1 MPGHDRGGRS
11 QGPFIERWFLIR
23 EAIRGSDRDYTA
35 GPVGSALILLSVPM
49 VLEMAMESLFAV
61 VDVFF
66 VARVGADA
74 VATVGVTESMLTI
87 VYTVAMGLGIG
98 ATAVVARRMG
108 EKDDEGAA
116 QAAAQA
122 IALGLLISIAVGV
135 FGYLNAERLLRV
147 MGATPAMIE
156 SSLGYAQV
164 MFAGNATVTLLFLNN
179 AIFRGAGDPVI
190 AMRVLG
196 IGNAINIVMDPV
208 LIFGLGPFPELGVTG
223 AAVATNTGR
232 GIAVVIQFWMLWSGK
247 SRIHIT
253 RRHLELVPAVM
264 WNVCRLSGVGFLQ
277 ILIDTSSYIGLV
289 RVIATFGSEALAG
302 YTIGIRVI
310 IFAMMP
316 AWGLGNAAATMVGQ
330 ALGAG
335 KPERAEEAVW
345 TAAKYNAWVLGV
357 VGALFVA
364 FAPQIVAIFTADAA
378 VAPNAIACLRIVS
391 GGFVFF
397 AYGLV
402 LTQAFNGAGDTWTPT
417 WINLGSFWCLQIPL
431 AWLLAI
437 QFDMGPNG
445 VYIAMTVA
453 FSTLAIVSGLIFRR
467 GRWKTQKV

>member
-1 MPGHDRGGRS
+1 MKRYWS
-11 QGPFIERWFLIR
+11 LVR
-23 EAIRGSDRDYTA
+23 EAVRGSDRDYTA

-66 VARVGADA
+66 VSRVSADA

-98 ATAVVARRMG
+98 ATAVVARRIG
-108 EKDDEGAA
+108 EKDDDGAA

-122 IALGLLISIAVGV
+122 IALGLIISTVIGV
-135 FGYLNAERLLRV
+135 AGWFNAERLLRL
-147 MGATPAMIE
+147 MGATPSMID

-164 MFAGNATVTLLFLNN
+164 MFAGNATVTMLFLNN
-179 AIFRGAGDPVI
+179 AIFRGAGDPAI

-196 IGNAINIVMDPV
+196 IGNAINMVIDPI

-223 AAVATNTGR
+223 AAIATNTGR
-232 GIAVVIQFWMLWSGK
+232 GIAVAIQLWTLASGK

-264 WNVCRLSGVGFLQ
+264 WNVCRLSGSGFLQ
-277 ILIDTSSYIGLV
+277 ILVDTSSYIGLV
-289 RVIATFGSEALAG
+289 RVIATFGSDALAG
-302 YTIGIRVI
+302 YTIAIRIVL
-310 IFAMMP
+310 FAIMP
-316 AWGLGNAAATMVGQ
+316 AWGLSNAAATMVGQ

-335 KPERAEEAVW
+335 KPDRAEQAVW
-345 TAAKYNAWVLGV
+345 TAAKYNAIVLGA
-357 VGALFVA
+357 VGALFVV

-378 VAPNAIACLRIVS
+378 VAPNAVDCLRIVS
-391 GGFVFF
+391 AGFVFF

-402 LTQAFNGAGDTWTPT
+402 FTQSFNGAGDTWTPT
-417 WINLGSFWCLQIPL
+417 WINLGCFWAWQIPL

-437 QFDMGPNG
+437 KMGMGPRG

-453 FSTLAIVSGLIFRR
+453 FSTLAVVSGIIFRK
-467 GRWKTQKV
+467 GWWKARTV

>member
-1 MPGHDRGGRS
+1 MKRYWS
-11 QGPFIERWFLIR
+11 LVL

-66 VARVGADA
+66 VSRIGADA
-74 VATVGVTESMLTI
+74 VATVGVTESMLAI

-108 EKDDEGAA
+108 EKDDDGAA

-122 IALGLLISIAVGV
+122 IAIGLILSVAIGV
-135 FGYLNAERLLRV
+135 FGFVNAERLMRL
-147 MGATPAMIE
+147 MGATPSMIE

-179 AIFRGAGDPVI
+179 AIFRGAGDPAI
-190 AMRVLG
+190 AMRVLW
-196 IGNAINIVMDPV
+196 IASAVNMVLDPM
-208 LIFGLGPFPELGVTG
+208 LIFGIGPFPELGVTG
-223 AAVATNTGR
+223 AAVATNIGR
-232 GIAVVIQFWMLWSGK
+232 GLAVLIQLWTMASGR
-247 SRIHIT
+247 SRIHLT
-253 RRHLELVPAVM
+253 RRHIELVPSVM
-264 WNVCRLSGVGFLQ
+264 WNVCRLSGSGFLQ

-289 RVIATFGSEALAG
+289 RVIATFGSDALAG
-302 YTIGIRVI
+302 YTIAIRIV

-335 KPERAEEAVW
+335 KPERADEAVW
-345 TAAKYNAWVLGV
+345 TAAKYNAIVLGA
-357 VGALFVA
+357 VGALFVI
-364 FAPQIVAIFTADAA
+364 FTTQIVGIFTTDPAVVPDAVSA
-378 VAPNAIACLRIVS
+378 LRIVS
-391 GGFVFF
+391 AGFVFF

-402 LTQAFNGAGDTWTPT
+402 LTQSFNGAGDTWTPT
-417 WINLGSFWCLQIPL
+417 WINLGCFWAWQIPL

-437 QFDMGPNG
+437 KLGMGPTG

-453 FSTLAIVSGLIFRR
+453 FSTLAVVSGVIFRR
-467 GRWKTQKV
+467 GNWKTQRV

>member
-1 MPGHDRGGRS
+1 MKRYWS
-11 QGPFIERWFLIR
+11 LFL
-23 EAIRGSDRDYTA
+23 ESLRGSDRDYTV

-66 VARVGADA
+66 VSRVSADA
-74 VATVGVTESMLTI
+74 VATVGVTESLLTI

-98 ATAVVARRMG
+98 ATAVVARRIG
-108 EKDDEGAA
+108 EKDDDGAA

-122 IALGLLISIAVGV
+122 IALGLIISTVIGV
-135 FGYLNAERLLRV
+135 AGWFNAERVLRL
-147 MGATPAMIE
+147 MGATPSMIE
-156 SSLGYAQV
+156 SSLGYTQV
-164 MFAGNATVTLLFLNN
+164 MFAGNATVTMLFLNN
-179 AIFRGAGDPVI
+179 AIFRGGGDPAI
-190 AMRVLG
+190 AMRVLW
-196 IGNAINIVMDPV
+196 IGNAINMVMDPI

-232 GIAVVIQFWMLWSGK
+232 GIAVAIQLWTLASGN

-264 WNVCRLSGVGFLQ
+264 WNVCRLSGSGFLQ

-289 RVIATFGSEALAG
+289 RLIATFGSDALAG
-302 YTIGIRVI
+302 YTIGIRIV

-345 TAAKYNAWVLGV
+345 TAAKYNAIVLGA

-364 FAPQIVAIFTADAA
+364 FAPQIVAIFTTDAA
-378 VAPNAIACLRIVS
+378 VVPNAVDCLRIVS
-391 GGFVFF
+391 AGFVFF

-402 LTQAFNGAGDTWTPT
+402 FTQSFNGAGDTWTPT
-417 WINLGSFWCLQIPL
+417 WINLGCFWAWQIPL

-437 QFDMGPNG
+437 KMGMGPQG

-453 FSTLAIVSGLIFRR
+453 FSTLAVVSGIIFRK
-467 GRWKTQKV
+467 GWWKARTV

>member
-1 MPGHDRGGRS
+1 MKRYWS
-11 QGPFIERWFLIR
+11 LFL
-23 EAIRGSDRDYTA
+23 ESLRGSDRDYTV

-66 VARVGADA
+66 VSRISADA
-74 VATVGVTESMLTI
+74 VATVGVTESLLTI

-98 ATAVVARRMG
+98 ATAVVARRIG
-108 EKDDEGAA
+108 EKDDDGAA

-122 IALGLLISIAVGV
+122 IALGLIFSTVIGV
-135 FGYLNAERLLRV
+135 AGWFNAERLLRL
-147 MGATPAMIE
+147 MGATPSMIE
-156 SSLGYAQV
+156 SSLGYTQV
-164 MFAGNATVTLLFLNN
+164 MFAGNATVTMLFLNN
-179 AIFRGAGDPVI
+179 AIFRGGGDPAI
-190 AMRVLG
+190 AMRVLW
-196 IGNAINIVMDPV
+196 IGNAINMVMDPI

-232 GIAVVIQFWMLWSGK
+232 GIAVAIQLWTLASGN

-264 WNVCRLSGVGFLQ
+264 WNVCRLSGSGFLQ

-289 RVIATFGSEALAG
+289 RVIATFGSDALAG
-302 YTIGIRVI
+302 YTIGIRIV

-345 TAAKYNAWVLGV
+345 TAAKYNAIVLGA

-364 FAPQIVAIFTADAA
+364 FAPQIVAIFTTDAA
-378 VAPNAIACLRIVS
+378 VVPNAVDCLRIVS
-391 GGFVFF
+391 AGFVFF

-402 LTQAFNGAGDTWTPT
+402 FTQSFNGAGDTWTPT
-417 WINLGSFWCLQIPL
+417 WINLGCFWAWQIPL

-437 QFDMGPNG
+437 KMGMGPQG

-453 FSTLAIVSGLIFRR
+453 FSTLAVVSGIIFRK
-467 GRWKTQKV
+467 GWWKARTV

>member
-1 MPGHDRGGRS
+1 MK
-11 QGPFIERWFLIR
+11 RWWALFR
-23 EAIRGSDRDYTA
+23 EAIRGSDRDYTT

-66 VARVGADA
+66 VSRISADA

-98 ATAVVARRMG
+98 ATAVVSRRIG

-122 IALGLLISIAVGV
+122 IALGLIMSAAIGL
-135 FGYLNAERLLRV
+135 FGFLNAEHLLRL
-147 MGATPAMIE
+147 MGATPSMIA

-179 AIFRGAGDPVI
+179 AIFRGAGDPAV
-190 AMRVLG
+190 AMRVLW
-196 IGNAINIVMDPV
+196 IASAVNMVLDPM
-208 LIFGLGPFPELGVTG
+208 LIFGIGPFPEMGVTG

-232 GIAVVIQFWMLWSGK
+232 GLAVAIQFWTLATGR

-264 WNVCRLSGVGFLQ
+264 WNVCRLSGSGFLQ

-289 RVIATFGSEALAG
+289 RVIATFGSDALAG
-302 YTIGIRVI
+302 YTIGIRIV

-316 AWGLGNAAATMVGQ
+316 AWGFGNAAATMVGQ
-330 ALGAG
+330 ALGAR

-345 TAAKYNAWVLGV
+345 TAAKYNAIVLGV
-357 VGALFVA
+357 VGALFVV
-364 FAPQIVAIFTADAA
+364 FAEPIVGIFTSDPA
-378 VAPNAIACLRIVS
+378 VIPNAVDCLRIVS
-391 GGFVFF
+391 AGFLFF

-402 LTQAFNGAGDTWTPT
+402 LTQSFNGAGDTWTPT
-417 WINLGSFWCLQIPL
+417 WINLGCFWAWQIPL

-437 QFDMGPNG
+437 KMEMGPQG

-453 FSTLAIVSGLIFRR
+453 FSTLAVVSGIIFRK
-467 GRWKTQKV
+467 GWWKARKV